1 MERVE
6 FFRHFPQRLEK
17 HVDVGKKRENHADLN
32 RPADGEMRVSQ
43 NQQHADVRHDFDDR
57 KIERVGVD
65 DSGIGV
71 EIIAVIPGERLLAA
85 AFVVEQMN
93 LFDAG
98 DGFHERRVDFRICLA
113 DIVVAAANG
122 LAEGHRR
129 QQKHRNRQER
139 EYGYFR
145 VDQQHGD

>member
-1 MERVE
+1 
-6 FFRHFPQRLEK
+6 
-17 HVDVGKKRENHADLN
+17 
-32 RPADGEMRVSQ
+32 MRVSQ

-65 DSGIGV
+65 NLSV
-71 EIIAVIPGERLLAA
+71 RLAVMPVIRLKRLLTAR
-85 AFVVEQMN
+85 FVVEQVDF
-93 LFDAG
+93 FDAG
-98 DGFHERRVDFRICLA
+98 DGFHERRVDFRIRLA
-113 DIVVAAANG
+113 DIVVAVANG

-139 EYGYFR
+139 EQGHFR